1 MIRYYVIAIMRLKES
16 EVIMTFSYL
25 LQLLGGLGLFLYGM
39 KMMGDGL
46 ERAAGDKLKN
56 LLDSLTR
63 NRFLAMLTGLIFS
76 AIIQSSSA
84 TTVMIVGF
92 VNAGLMNL
100 IQAAPIIMGANI
112 GTTVTAQIIALNITE
127 YAPAILIIGVVL
139 SMINVKK
146 VSRYAEV
153 VIGFG
158 VLFIGLGI
166 MSEALKPLRDNQ
178 DFINLML
185 RFKNPITG
193 ILAGTVFTAII
204 QSSSASV
211 GILQAIAAQGLITL
225 NPATH
230 VLMGMNIGTCVTA
243 MLASINTN
251 KTARRTAVL
260 HLLFNIFGAVLFFL
274 FIRVVPVVSF
284 FETMFP
290 GNPMQQIALMHISF
304 NVLGVAVFLPL
315 TKFLVKAATI
325 LVPGADP
332 EEEPMRT
339 AFIDKRFLSTP
350 HVALVQTIKE
360 IDRMGKLALENMKDA
375 FDAFIKRDDTR
386 IESINNKEKV
396 INYLEHE
403 ITDYLVHINQL
414 DFPEHDAVLMG
425 NFFHVVNDLERIGD
439 HAINILEYVEVLNEN
454 KIGFSESSIVE
465 IKSLFD
471 KVVVLLDTALR
482 ALRTQDINLLKN
494 IYPMEQ
500 EIDDLEKKLRERHI
514 DRLTNNICN
523 VRAGMIFTDIASNL
537 ERVADHAT
545 NIAYSIA

>member
-1 MIRYYVIAIMRLKES
+1 MHGFDFKLGKNGQDILYLYGFLFCIYTVSCFLLYKICFCDYILCVCDNAIKRIGGYYDVFIFAAA
-16 EVIMTFSYL
+16 
-25 LQLLGGLGLFLYGM
+25 LGGLGLFLSRYED
-39 KMMGDGL
+39 DGRRT
-46 ERAAGDKLKN
+46 ERAVGISKN

-178 DFINLML
+178 DFINIML

-243 MLASINTN
+243 MLASIIQI
-251 KTARRTAVL
+251 KQRGEPPYYICFSIFSVPCCFSCLYALCR
-260 HLLFNIFGAVLFFL
+260 LFHFSKRCFPVTPCSRLRLCIPCSTCSPPLFSCL
-274 FIRVVPVVSF
+274 
-284 FETMFP
+284 
-290 GNPMQQIALMHISF
+290 
-304 NVLGVAVFLPL
+304 
-315 TKFLVKAATI
+315 
-325 LVPGADP
+325 
-332 EEEPMRT
+332 
-339 AFIDKRFLSTP
+339 
-350 HVALVQTIKE
+350 
-360 IDRMGKLALENMKDA
+360 
-375 FDAFIKRDDTR
+375 
-386 IESINNKEKV
+386 
-396 INYLEHE
+396 
-403 ITDYLVHINQL
+403 
-414 DFPEHDAVLMG
+414 
-425 NFFHVVNDLERIGD
+425 
-439 HAINILEYVEVLNEN
+439 
-454 KIGFSESSIVE
+454 
-465 IKSLFD
+465 
-471 KVVVLLDTALR
+471 
-482 ALRTQDINLLKN
+482 
-494 IYPMEQ
+494 
-500 EIDDLEKKLRERHI
+500 
-514 DRLTNNICN
+514 
-523 VRAGMIFTDIASNL
+523 
-537 ERVADHAT
+537 
-545 NIAYSIA
+545 